1 MPATRLFFP
10 LFFFGPGR
18 SETSLIDAISQ
29 PLYTNILLL
38 SSLLSS
44 PPWVSLSVVARVRFG
59 IAIAPWMF
67 DVRKPARREIE
78 VLLSERINFPLT
90 INDIYVYLN
99 NIIMRGIALEKGR
112 DGRQSLLDD
121 KRMNIALSP
130 LFKN

>member
-1 MPATRLFFP
+1 
-10 LFFFGPGR
+10 
-18 SETSLIDAISQ
+18 
-29 PLYTNILLL
+29 
-38 SSLLSS
+38 
-44 PPWVSLSVVARVRFG
+44 
-59 IAIAPWMF
+59 MF